1 MLWRKH
7 SLMMQVKTWHGPN
20 IRLSNDFNI
29 TGVLKPGVRRPL
41 QRLQS
46 EEERI
51 ALTAAVVHTEGR
63 LE

>member
-1 MLWRKH
+1 
-7 SLMMQVKTWHGPN
+7 MMQVKTWHGLN
-20 IRLSNDFNI
+20 IRLSNGFNI